1 MIFFADFQYTISS
14 EDYFVECATNAA
26 LQFNIGDH
34 RKCHLVE
41 IENDTMCEWNEGS
54 NEQFS
59 STLIKTS
66 GYEVNV
72 VNGTVTVTVD
82 DQNEPECSKF
92 SSTLILGLK
101 QAVVSQL
108 ILQLHWLRIY

>member
-1 MIFFADFQYTISS
+1 M
-14 EDYFVECATNAA
+14 
-26 LQFNIGDH
+26 
-34 RKCHLVE
+34 VE
-41 IENDTMCEWNEGS
+41 IVNDAMCEWNEGL

-72 VNGTVTVTVD
+72 VNGTADVTVD

-92 SSTLILGLK
+92 YSTLFGLK
-101 QAVVSQL
+101 QAL
-108 ILQLHWLRIY
+108 ISRLTLQLHWLY